1 MLIATQISKRYE
13 TPRSAVPILDEV
25 SLTVSPGDTSRSR
38 LRTMVRVPCAS
49 RASIL
54 RPSTES
60 EGGAAL
66 TGHAR
71 GRRVVLKASRPR
83 C

>member
-1 MLIATQISKRYE
+1 
-13 TPRSAVPILDEV
+13 
-25 SLTVSPGDTSRSR
+25 
-38 LRTMVRVPCAS
+38 MVRVPCAS